1 MKNEEKVTF
10 EFRNNEYQT
19 STTTK
24 QEVRANKAAVNY
36 DDIEKVILKQIGNNK
51 FCTRARYYKLE

>member
-1 MKNEEKVTF
+1 MMYKENVTV
-10 EFRNNEYQT
+10 EFRNDEYQT

-36 DDIEKVILKQIGNNK
+36 HDIEIVVLKQIGNNK

>member
-1 MKNEEKVTF
+1 MENEEKVTF

-24 QEVRANKAAVNY
+24 QEVRANEAAVNY
-36 DDIEKVILKQIGNNK
+36 SS
-51 FCTRARYYKLE
+51 

>member
-1 MKNEEKVTF
+1 MYEENVTV
-10 EFRNNEYQT
+10 EFRNDEYQK

-36 DDIEKVILKQIGNNK
+36 LP
-51 FCTRARYYKLE
+51 

>member
-10 EFRNNEYQT
+10 EFWNNEYQT

-36 DDIEKVILKQIGNNK
+36 HDIEIVVLKQIGNNK